1 MSPAKFAVY
10 YVAPVGMFEA
20 RNFELYGTFDSI
32 FLAESA
38 FRSALVDDVQWL
50 YPPLLQDAQ
59 LSALLANL
67 RGQAKRIDVDGL
79 LAFEYRLPYPND
91 GGPIMG
97 ITRQPTDDDAE
108 TESVFTARF
117 KSGVLITEQVK
128 PSFRSIAFKRD
139 LFTSAVRLNNA
150 TF

>member
-1 MSPAKFAVY
+1 MSPTKFAVY
-10 YVAPVGMFEA
+10 HIAPVGMFEK
-20 RNFELYGTFDSI
+20 RGFELYGTFNSI
-32 FLAESA
+32 YHAESE
-38 FRSALVDDVQWL
+38 FRQALVEVQWQ

-59 LSALLANL
+59 LSTLLANL
-67 RGQAKRIDVDGL
+67 RGQVKRIDVDGL

-128 PSFRSIAFKRD
+128 PSFRSIAFKRG
-139 LFTSAVRLNNA
+139 LFTSGGRPNDA